1 MRRMLILG
9 AAATAIVGC
18 ATSPHRTV
26 AELNSR
32 DPEYRSRDCR
42 QARAAVARYDDQK
55 DGRTVIALAGNLV
68 VPFAGAAAAAAMS
81 KMKDDEREALNARVR
96 KACVSDPLGRRGKGR
111 VARR

>member
-1 MRRMLILG
+1 MLRMLALAVAALSLG
-9 AAATAIVGC
+9 AC

-26 AELNSR
+26 AELNTK

-42 QARAAVARYDDQK
+42 QARAAVAGYDDQK
-55 DGRTVIALAGNLV
+55 DGRAVIALAGNLV
-68 VPFAGAAAAAAMS
+68 VPFAGTAAAAAMS

-96 KACVSDPLGRRGKGR
+96 KACISDPLGRGAKRR